1 MYTREVTD
9 TKMIDDDATLYESTD
24 DSEMLYDDY
33 SDEGEMDEYETLY
46 DDYSDEGEMD
56 EYETLY
62 DDYWDEDETDYY
74 SNDYEPTTSGTL
86 YTPTTRKYEM
96 PLSMKTG
103 FMFSIFAVLLL
114 VVVFGLRCIEKGNKI
129 AKAMAAIGL
138 MTGVVAAVFQ
148 LLAVWQVFSLVEST
162 GLYSSGLSVMGKI
175 MVALSI
181 TAIAAIIGALIMR
194 IKDTEKLVK
203 VLKSVAIGCGFG
215 FWLWEMVVVF
225 SGDPNLFNKML
236 SVAIVLLSCCEVSW
250 VVAFILSRFG
260 RDEKPNNAKTEA
272 HDVKEEVIVQET
284 TVQEMPSAQSELQS
298 EPEPEFKPES
308 EPEPEFKP
316 EPQFESNSKSEPE
329 PEFKS
334 EPEPVL
340 DQAIGIQETVIE
352 ETPVQSQQGED
363 VTVTDSFA
371 DE

>member
-1 MYTREVTD
+1 M
-9 TKMIDDDATLYESTD
+9 AT
-24 DSEMLYDDY
+24 
-33 SDEGEMDEYETLY
+33 
-46 DDYSDEGEMD
+46 
-56 EYETLY
+56 
-62 DDYWDEDETDYY
+62 
-74 SNDYEPTTSGTL
+74 
-86 YTPTTRKYEM
+86 
-96 PLSMKTG
+96 
-103 FMFSIFAVLLL
+103 
-114 VVVFGLRCIEKGNKI
+114 
-129 AKAMAAIGL
+129 IGL

-181 TAIAAIIGALIMR
+181 TTIAAIIGALIMR
-194 IKDTEKLVK
+194 IKETEKLVK

-250 VVAFILSRFG
+250 AVAFILSRFG

-298 EPEPEFKPES
+298 EPESEPKPESKPETQFESNSES
-308 EPEPEFKP
+308 EPEPQSESELQPGP
-316 EPQFESNSKSEPE
+316 EPRPE
-329 PEFKS
+329 
-334 EPEPVL
+334 
-340 DQAIGIQETVIE
+340 
-352 ETPVQSQQGED
+352 SQQESD
-363 VTVTDSFA
+363 DDRTMMSSFM

>member
-9 TKMIDDDATLYESTD
+9 TEIVDDDATLYESMD
-24 DSEMLYDDY
+24 EDEMLYDDY
-33 SDEGEMDEYETLY
+33 SDGEEDYE
-46 DDYSDEGEMD
+46 SS
-56 EYETLY
+56 Y
-62 DDYWDEDETDYY
+62 DDYWGEGETDYY
-74 SNDYEPTTSGTL
+74 SNGYESTASETL

-96 PLSMKTG
+96 PLSTKTG
-103 FMFSIFAVLLL
+103 LMFSIFAVLLL
-114 VVVFGLRCIEKGNKI
+114 VVIFGLRCIEKGNKI
-129 AKAMAAIGL
+129 AKAMATIGL

-181 TAIAAIIGALIMR
+181 TTIAAIIGALIMR
-194 IKDTEKLVK
+194 IKETEKLVK

-250 VVAFILSRFG
+250 AVAFILSRFG

-298 EPEPEFKPES
+298 EPESEPKPESKPETQFESNSES
-308 EPEPEFKP
+308 EPEPQSESELQPGP
-316 EPQFESNSKSEPE
+316 EPRPE
-329 PEFKS
+329 
-334 EPEPVL
+334 
-340 DQAIGIQETVIE
+340 
-352 ETPVQSQQGED
+352 SQQESD
-363 VTVTDSFA
+363 DDRTMMSSFM

>member
-9 TKMIDDDATLYESTD
+9 TKMTDDDATLYESTD

-33 SDEGEMDEYETLY
+33 SDESEME
-46 DDYSDEGEMD
+46 

-74 SNDYEPTTSGTL
+74 SNGYEPTTSGTL

-114 VVVFGLRCIEKGNKI
+114 VVIFGLRCIEKGNKI
-129 AKAMAAIGL
+129 AKAMASIGL

-162 GLYSSGLSVMGKI
+162 GLYSTGLSVMGKI

-181 TAIAAIIGALIMR
+181 TTIAAIVGALIMR
-194 IKDTEKLVK
+194 IKETEKLVK

-250 VVAFILSRFG
+250 AVAFILSRFG

-272 HDVKEEVIVQET
+272 HDVKEEVIVQEN

-298 EPEPEFKPES
+298 EPEPES
-308 EPEPEFKP
+308 KP
-316 EPQFESNSKSEPE
+316 EPQFESNSESEPE

-363 VTVTDSFA
+363 VTATDSFA